1 MLASIPAPASASEP
15 LSTTSPQPGGDHSGG
30 TFMNDQRKRTADSL
44 RHRDL
49 AGLVAALLMAW
60 ALMPGEASSHRE
72 APLTAQDPLADNT
85 DVYAFRSPDEP
96 DKVTLIANFI
106 PFQKPDGGPNFYSFD
121 PNVVYEIHVDN
132 NGDAVEDITFQ
143 WRFTTEVRN
152 PGTFLYNTGVV
163 TSLDDPDLNV
173 RQFYRLTRIDGPRRT
188 GTVRE
193 LSGRLPV
200 PPPNIGPRS
209 TPNYGGLGGGI
220 QQLAG
225 GIRVFAGQR
234 DEGFY
239 VDLGIFDLLGV
250 GSGEVEDSTAG
261 FNVSSLAIQMPIPAL
276 TRSGTA
282 PTTASDPNAVIGV
295 WSTASRFA
303 TRTLTPG
310 AQTHT
315 GPLVQVSR
323 LGNPLVNEAVIDL
336 ARKDAFNAIEPTSDA
351 VALDRVTDPEVPK
364 LLNLIFGVQS
374 PPAPRHDL
382 VAIFLQGIPGLNQ
395 PPNVRPAEMLR
406 LNVAIPPAARPDPL
420 GVLRGDLA
428 GFPNGRRVG
437 DDVLD
442 IVLQAAAGATPL
454 TPAFNRAPNNTLG
467 DGVDRNDVPYLT
479 QFPYLGWP
487 HAGNR

>member
-1 MLASIPAPASASEP
+1 MRTQILGVSAI
-15 LSTTSPQPGGDHSGG
+15 
-30 TFMNDQRKRTADSL
+30 FV
-44 RHRDL
+44 
-49 AGLVAALLMAW
+49 VAL

-72 APLTAQDPLADNT
+72 APLLAQDPMADNT
-85 DVYAFRSPDEP
+85 DVYAFVSPDAP
-96 DKVTLIANFI
+96 DTVTLIANFI

-121 PNVVYEIHVDN
+121 PNVVYEIHIDN
-132 NGDAVEDITFQ
+132 NGDAVEDVTYQ

-152 PGTFLYNTGVV
+152 TATFLYNTGPV

-188 GTVRE
+188 GMVTE

-209 TPNYGGLGGGI
+209 TPNYGALGGGI
-220 QQLAG
+220 QSLPG
-225 GIRVFAGQR
+225 NITVFAGQR

-250 GSGEVEDSTAG
+250 GSGTVEDSTAG
-261 FNVSSLAIQMPIPAL
+261 FNVSSLAIRVPKSTLARGGTTPA
-276 TRSGTA
+276 S
-282 PTTASDPNAVIGV
+282 PSDPSAIIGV

-303 TRTLTPG
+303 TRTLSAG
-310 AQTHT
+310 AQQHT

-336 ARKDAFNAIEPTSDA
+336 ARKDAFNGIEPTSDA

-364 LLNLIFGVQS
+364 LLKLIFNVDS
-374 PPAPRHDL
+374 PPAPRNDL
-382 VAIFLQGIPGLNQ
+382 VTIFLTGIPGLNQ
-395 PPNVRPAEMLR
+395 PVNVRAAEMLR
-406 LNVAIPPAARPDPL
+406 LNMAIPPTSSPNRM
-420 GVLRGDLA
+420 GVLGGDLA

-442 IVLQAAAGATPL
+442 IVLQAAAGGTPL
-454 TPAFNRAPNNTLG
+454 TPAYNRSPNNALG
-467 DGVDRNDVPYLT
+467 DGVSGNDVPYMPS
-479 QFPYLGWP
+479 FPYLGIP

>member
-1 MLASIPAPASASEP
+1 MGLLITVLALAWT
-15 LSTTSPQPGGDHSGG
+15 LVPG
-30 TFMNDQRKRTADSL
+30 Q
-44 RHRDL
+44 
-49 AGLVAALLMAW
+49 
-60 ALMPGEASSHRE
+60 ASSHRE
-72 APLTAQDPLADNT
+72 APLIAQDPLADNT

-96 DKVTLIANFI
+96 DTVTLIANFI

-121 PNVVYEIHVDN
+121 PNVIYEIHVDN
-132 NGDAVEDITFQ
+132 NGDAVEDVTFQ
-143 WRFTTEVRN
+143 WRFTTEIRN
-152 PGTFLYNTGVV
+152 SGTFLYNTGVV

-188 GTVRE
+188 GSVTE

-209 TPNYGGLGGGI
+209 TPNYAGLGGGV

-225 GIRVFAGQR
+225 NMRVFAGQR

-239 VDLGIFDLLGV
+239 VDLGVFDLLGV
-250 GSGEVEDSTAG
+250 GSGAIEDSTAG
-261 FNVSSLAIQMPIPAL
+261 FNVSSLAIQVPITTL
-276 TRSGTA
+276 TRGGA
-282 PTTASDPNAVIGV
+282 MPAGPADPSAVIGV

-303 TRTLTPG
+303 TRTLTAG
-310 AQTHT
+310 GQTHS
-315 GPLVQVSR
+315 GALVQVSR

-336 ARKDAFNAIEPTSDA
+336 ARKDAFNGLEPTGDA

-364 LLNLIFGVQS
+364 LLNLLFGVQP
-374 PPAPRHDL
+374 PPAPRTDL
-382 VAIFLQGIPGLNQ
+382 VTIFLTGIPGLNQ
-395 PPNVRPAEMLR
+395 PANVRPAELLR
-406 LNVAIPPAARPDPL
+406 LNVAIPPSARPDTL
-420 GVLRGDLA
+420 GVLRGDNA

-454 TPAFNRAPNNTLG
+454 TPAFNRSPNNTLG
-467 DGVDRNDVPYLT
+467 DGVGRNDVPYLP
-479 QFPYLGWP
+479 QFPYLGVP

>member
-1 MLASIPAPASASEP
+1 MRSQIL
-15 LSTTSPQPGGDHSGG
+15 GV
-30 TFMNDQRKRTADSL
+30 TAIFV
-44 RHRDL
+44 
-49 AGLVAALLMAW
+49 VAL
-60 ALMPGEASSHRE
+60 ALMPGQASSHRE
-72 APLTAQDPLADNT
+72 APLLAQDPMADNT
-85 DVYAFRSPDEP
+85 DVYAFVSPDAP
-96 DKVTLIANFI
+96 DTVTLIANFI

-132 NGDAVEDITFQ
+132 NGDAVEDITYQ

-152 PGTFLYNTGVV
+152 PGTFLYNTGTVS
-163 TSLDDPDLNV
+163 TLDDPDLNV
-173 RQFYRLTRIDGPRRT
+173 RQFYRLTRINGPRRT
-188 GTVRE
+188 GTVTE

-209 TPNYGGLGGGI
+209 TPNYGAIGGGV

-225 GIRVFAGQR
+225 NIRVFAGQR

-250 GSGEVEDSTAG
+250 GSGQIEDSTAG
-261 FNVSSLAIQMPIPAL
+261 FNVSTLAIQVPKSAL
-276 TRSGTA
+276 SRSGGT
-282 PTTASDPNAVIGV
+282 PTSASDPNAIIGV

-303 TRTLTPG
+303 TRTLSPG
-310 AQTHT
+310 AQAHS
-315 GPLVQVSR
+315 GALVQVSR

-336 ARKDAFNAIEPTSDA
+336 ARKDAFNGIEPTSDA

-364 LLNLIFGVQS
+364 LLKLVFNVDS
-374 PPAPRHDL
+374 PPAPRNDL
-382 VAIFLQGIPGLNQ
+382 VTIFLTGISGLNQ
-395 PPNVRPAEMLR
+395 PANVRPAEVLR
-406 LNVAIPPAARPDPL
+406 LNMAIPPTSAPSRL
-420 GVLRGDLA
+420 GVLGGDVA

-454 TPAFNRAPNNTLG
+454 TPNYLRSPNNQLG
-467 DGVDRNDVPYLT
+467 DGVDRNDIPYLT
-479 QFPYLGWP
+479 VFPYLGVP

>member
-1 MLASIPAPASASEP
+1 MI
-15 LSTTSPQPGGDHSGG
+15 
-30 TFMNDQRKRTADSL
+30 FF
-44 RHRDL
+44 
-49 AGLVAALLMAW
+49 VAISM
-60 ALMPGEASSHRE
+60 MPGQASSHRE
-72 APLTAQDPLADNT
+72 APLTAQDPTADNT
-85 DVYAFRSPDEP
+85 DLYAFVSPDEP

-106 PFQKPDGGPNFYSFD
+106 PFQKPDGGPNFYNFD

-152 PGTFLYNTGVV
+152 PATFLYNTGVV
-163 TSLDDPDLNV
+163 STLDSANLNV

-188 GTVRE
+188 GTVTE

-209 TPNYGGLGGGI
+209 TPNYGAIGGGI
-220 QQLAG
+220 QQLANNV
-225 GIRVFAGQR
+225 RVFAGQR

-250 GSGEVEDSTAG
+250 GSGQVEDSTAG
-261 FNVSSLAIQMPIPAL
+261 FNVSTLAIQVPKSAL
-276 TRSGTA
+276 SRSGAA
-282 PTTASDPNAVIGV
+282 PTSATDPNAIIGV

-310 AQTHT
+310 GQTH
-315 GPLVQVSR
+315 GGALVQVSR

-336 ARKDAFNAIEPTSDA
+336 ARKDAFNGLEPTGDA
-351 VALDRVTDPEVPK
+351 AALDRVTDPEVPK
-364 LLNLIFGVQS
+364 LLKLVFNVDS
-374 PPAPRHDL
+374 PAAPRNDL
-382 VAIFLQGIPGLNQ
+382 VTIFLTGIPGLNQ
-395 PPNVRPAEMLR
+395 PANVRASEQLR
-406 LNVAIPPAARPDPL
+406 LNMAIPPSASPHPM
-420 GVLRGDLA
+420 GVLAGDLA

-442 IVLQAAAGATPL
+442 IVVQAAAGATPL
-454 TPAFNRAPNNTLG
+454 TPAFNRSPNNLLG
-467 DGVDRNDVPYLT
+467 DGVSRNDVPYLP
-479 QFPYLGWP
+479 QFPYLGIP

>member
-1 MLASIPAPASASEP
+1 MRANILALVVIFFVA
-15 LSTTSPQPGGDHSGG
+15 LS
-30 TFMNDQRKRTADSL
+30 M
-44 RHRDL
+44 
-49 AGLVAALLMAW
+49 
-60 ALMPGEASSHRE
+60 MPGQASSHRE
-72 APLTAQDPLADNT
+72 APLTAQDPTADNT
-85 DVYAFRSPDEP
+85 DLYAFVSPDDP

-106 PFQKPDGGPNFYSFD
+106 PFQKPDGGPNFYNFD

-152 PGTFLYNTGVV
+152 PATFLYNTGVV
-163 TSLDDPDLNV
+163 STLDSANLNV

-188 GTVRE
+188 GTVTE

-209 TPNYGGLGGGI
+209 TPNYGAIGGGI
-220 QQLAG
+220 QQLPNN
-225 GIRVFAGQR
+225 IRAFAGQR

-250 GSGEVEDSTAG
+250 GSGQVEDSTAG
-261 FNVSSLAIQMPIPAL
+261 FNVSTLAIQVPKSAL
-276 TRSGTA
+276 SRSRAT
-282 PTTASDPNAVIGV
+282 PTSATDPNAIIGV

-310 AQTHT
+310 GQTHS
-315 GPLVQVSR
+315 GALVQVSR

-336 ARKDAFNAIEPTSDA
+336 ARKDAFNGLEPTGDA
-351 VALDRVTDPEVPK
+351 AALDRVTDPEVPK
-364 LLNLIFGVQS
+364 LLKLVFNVDS
-374 PPAPRHDL
+374 PAAPRNDL
-382 VAIFLQGIPGLNQ
+382 VTIFLTGIPGLNQ
-395 PPNVRPAEMLR
+395 PVNVRASEQLR
-406 LNVAIPPAARPDPL
+406 LNMAIPPSASPHPM
-420 GVLRGDLA
+420 GVLAGDFA

-454 TPAFNRAPNNTLG
+454 TPAFNRSPNNILG
-467 DGVDRNDVPYLT
+467 DGVSRNDVPYLT
-479 QFPYLGWP
+479 TFPYLGIP